1 MKKTFIMSKDEAVKL
16 NEKIM
21 LDNFNL
27 PTENREYK
35 IKDKIMYGIVKNLK
49 ITKLE
54 KDFEV
59 EIDIEGVWE

>member
-1 MKKTFIMSKDEAVKL
+1 MSKDEAVKL

>member
-27 PTENREYK
+27 PTENS
-35 IKDKIMYGIVKNLK
+35 
-49 ITKLE
+49 
-54 KDFEV
+54 
-59 EIDIEGVWE
+59 

>member
-1 MKKTFIMSKDEAVKL
+1 MKKTFNMSKDEAVKL